1 MIGKNIRYYRQMKK
15 MSQAELARR
24 LNVARMTV
32 SHYENGERTP
42 DYDTMQRLAVVLEV
56 PLAALSVTYGAIPQI
71 EHGAFRAQKSMT
83 RDEQEYILTC
93 ADRYLSRLFQ
103 VVSFLGDAA
112 LTAAPILQR
121 VAVQTPEQAAAHL
134 RTLLGLPMTGPV
146 GNITDMLENKGF
158 IVCPVDVPES
168 KFSGNSGYANGRPYI
183 TVNTTMP
190 AERQRFT
197 LIHELAHLVFVFEEG
212 QDEEKLVDQ
221 IAGAFLLPAED
232 ILRELGPRRTSII
245 SDLRL
250 VQREYGIAMQT
261 VAIRARQT
269 GIISQDVYTQTQ
281 KWFSA
286 KGYRKNEQ
294 SGLIPE
300 DNHLLEQ
307 LTIRAV
313 AEDEISV
320 AKAAELLQVPLVQ
333 ARKLCFGGV

>member
-1 MIGKNIRYYRQMKK
+1 
-15 MSQAELARR
+15 
-24 LNVARMTV
+24 
-32 SHYENGERTP
+32 
-42 DYDTMQRLAVVLEV
+42 
-56 PLAALSVTYGAIPQI
+56 
-71 EHGAFRAQKSMT
+71 MT

-212 QDEEKLVDQ
+212 QDEASRGGIDVDRYLIARLGVVCLEGCVESLHIIVHSCPRNALDRHYADGVLV
-221 IAGAFLLPAED
+221 AHRNSLL
-232 ILRELGPRRTSII
+232 
-245 SDLRL
+245 
-250 VQREYGIAMQT
+250 
-261 VAIRARQT
+261 
-269 GIISQDVYTQTQ
+269 DVER
-281 KWFSA
+281 W
-286 KGYRKNEQ
+286 
-294 SGLIPE
+294 
-300 DNHLLEQ
+300 
-307 LTIRAV
+307 V
-313 AEDEISV
+313 
-320 AKAAELLQVPLVQ
+320 
-333 ARKLCFGGV
+333 FGGERHCA